1 MKGIILSGG
10 YGTRLYPLTI
20 PYSKQL
26 LPIFDKPMIYYPLS
40 TLMSMGIREIL
51 IITTPSDLKLFKKL
65 FINSKKWGIKIYYTI
80 QNKPKGIA
88 ESFILAENFIKKD
101 KVTLILGD
109 NIFNGINFS
118 KIKKYIYEDY
128 IGATLFTYK
137 VDNPTRYGVA
147 EIKKNK
153 IISIE
158 EKPKKPKS
166 NFAVTGLYIYDNEVI
181 KISKKLK
188 PSKRNELEITD
199 VNKFYMKK
207 KILNNITMEKG
218 TVWLDAGTFNSLI
231 QSSMYVQTIQN
242 RQNIL
247 IGSPE
252 ETSYING
259 WISKKQFRGLIQ
271 NLPMNDYRVYLENI
285 LS

>member
-10 YGTRLYPLTI
+10 YGTLLYPLTI

>member
-40 TLMSMGIREIL
+40 TLMHMGIREIM
-51 IITTPSDLKLFKKL
+51 IITTPSDLNLFKKL
-65 FINSKKWGIKIYYTI
+65 LFNSKSWGIKIHFNV
-80 QNKPKGIA
+80 QKKPRGIA
-88 ESFILAENFIKKD
+88 ESFIIAENFIKND

-118 KIKKYIYEDY
+118 KIKSNIFENYV
-128 IGATLFTYK
+128 GATIFTYK

-147 EIKKNK
+147 EVKKNK

-166 NFAVTGLYIYDNEVI
+166 NFAVTGLYIYDNDVI

-199 VNKFYMKK
+199 INKHYMKNSL
-207 KILNNITMEKG
+207 LNNITMEKG
-218 TVWLDAGTFNSLI
+218 TVWLDAGTFDSLL
-231 QSSMYVQTIQN
+231 QSSMYVQTIQD

-252 ETSYING
+252 EVSYFNG
-259 WISKKQFRGLIQ
+259 WITKLQFKKIIKK
-271 NLPMNDYRVYLENI
+271 LPLNNYRNYLENI